1 MNDLRYA
8 LRQLLKNPGFTA
20 VAVLTLALG
29 MGANTA
35 IFSVVNGVL
44 LRPLPYPKPNQ
55 IVQVWQINA
64 EGTRTR
70 TSDPTFDEWRE
81 QSGTFQALAQ
91 FGEAFI
97 SVAGGNEPVRASLA
111 IVSRGLFDVFGVTP
125 LIGRGFVEEEQRD
138 GGQPAVVVSY
148 GFWQRYLGGETNL
161 TQKRLIAEDHVVP
174 VVGVM
179 PPGFNFPSHTDL
191 WVPRGLYPRLPSRT
205 AHNWKVIGRLKEGVR
220 LDQAQAEM
228 SVIGRNQ
235 KKQYGDDI
243 WLTDVAVVP
252 LREQMVGPARLALL
266 VLFGAVGFLLLVAC
280 ANVVNLLLARAS
292 ARRQELAVRVAL
304 GAGRLRLV
312 RQFLIESML
321 LALIGGAL
329 GVWLSNLGVK
339 MLLIHE
345 PTNLPRTEE
354 ITVDLPVLFYS
365 LSVSVVVAL
374 GLGLFCAL
382 RVTGRNLNLHDTL
395 KESGGGQLS
404 ARSGQRVR
412 GVLVV
417 SEVALTLV
425 LLVGAGLLGRS
436 FFRLL
441 DVNLGFGAHGVV
453 VAELSPPAPKDDAAA
468 ARLGLF
474 YGQLIERMRGVPGV
488 QEVGG
493 IKGFPLTGT
502 LADGQFLVLQPGE
515 KFSSLDDW
523 KRVAENPERV
533 GYAGFRVASGGYFRA
548 LGIPLLRGRMFE
560 ERDGPDAPHVALV
573 SESLARQKWPNEDP
587 LGKVIEFG
595 NMDGD
600 VRPFTLIGIV
610 GDVRD
615 DRIDAQAQPVV
626 YGHFKQR
633 TLALSN
639 FSIVVRG
646 ALQPAA
652 IISSTRSILRDIAPT
667 VPVRFRTAEQIVG
680 ESVADRRF
688 TVLLLGVFSVAALLL
703 AVVGIY
709 GVTAYAV
716 SLRTKEIGIRMALGA
731 QGKDVLRLVL
741 GHGGRL
747 ILWGVLIGFLGAL
760 ALTRVLR
767 GLLFE
772 IPATDPATF
781 AGVSLLLVAVAVF
794 ACYVPARRTAR
805 VDPMEALR
813 YE

>member
-1 MNDLRYA
+1 
-8 LRQLLKNPGFTA
+8 
-20 VAVLTLALG
+20 
-29 MGANTA
+29 
-35 IFSVVNGVL
+35 
-44 LRPLPYPKPNQ
+44 
-55 IVQVWQINA
+55 
-64 EGTRTR
+64 
-70 TSDPTFDEWRE
+70 
-81 QSGTFQALAQ
+81 
-91 FGEAFI
+91 
-97 SVAGGNEPVRASLA
+97 
-111 IVSRGLFDVFGVTP
+111 
-125 LIGRGFVEEEQRD
+125 
-138 GGQPAVVVSY
+138 
-148 GFWQRYLGGETNL
+148 
-161 TQKRLIAEDHVVP
+161 
-174 VVGVM
+174 
-179 PPGFNFPSHTDL
+179 
-191 WVPRGLYPRLPSRT
+191 
-205 AHNWKVIGRLKEGVR
+205 
-220 LDQAQAEM
+220 
-228 SVIGRNQ
+228 
-235 KKQYGDDI
+235 
-243 WLTDVAVVP
+243 
-252 LREQMVGPARLALL
+252 
-266 VLFGAVGFLLLVAC
+266 
-280 ANVVNLLLARAS
+280 
-292 ARRQELAVRVAL
+292 
-304 GAGRLRLV
+304 
-312 RQFLIESML
+312 
-321 LALIGGAL
+321 
-329 GVWLSNLGVK
+329 
-339 MLLIHE
+339 
-345 PTNLPRTEE
+345 
-354 ITVDLPVLFYS
+354 
-365 LSVSVVVAL
+365 
-374 GLGLFCAL
+374 
-382 RVTGRNLNLHDTL
+382 
-395 KESGGGQLS
+395 
-404 ARSGQRVR
+404 
-412 GVLVV
+412 
-417 SEVALTLV
+417 
-425 LLVGAGLLGRS
+425 
-436 FFRLL
+436 
-441 DVNLGFGAHGVV
+441 
-453 VAELSPPAPKDDAAA
+453 
-468 ARLGLF
+468 
-474 YGQLIERMRGVPGV
+474 MRGVPGV

-493 IKGFPLTGT
+493 VKGFPLTGA
-502 LADGQFLVLQPGE
+502 LADGQFLVLRPGE

-600 VRPFTLIGIV
+600 VRPFTVIGIV

-688 TVLLLGVFSVAALLL
+688 TVLLLGVFGVAALLL

-781 AGVSLLLVAVAVF
+781 AGVSFLLVAVAVF